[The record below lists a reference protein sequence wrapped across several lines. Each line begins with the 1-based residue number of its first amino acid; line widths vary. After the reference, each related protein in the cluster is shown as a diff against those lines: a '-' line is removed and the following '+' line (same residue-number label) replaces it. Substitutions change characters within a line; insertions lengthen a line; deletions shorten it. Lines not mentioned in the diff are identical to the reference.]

1 MSLLTDPV
9 IALFI
14 CLALGHLIGRIR
26 LGPVKL
32 GGVCGTLFVA
42 LAIGQ
47 LGVTISADLKNT
59 AFALFIYAL
68 GFSAGPQFFDNI
80 RGGWR
85 YGIFSLIEVVSV
97 LVLVGAATLMF
108 GFDAG
113 TSAGLFA
120 GAATE
125 SAVVGTASEALG
137 RLSLSDAEIMR
148 LQANTATAYSLTY
161 LFGLVSIVVFTTQI
175 APMMMR
181 INLRAEAT
189 ALAARLGAPADEAD
203 QIDAL
208 PIFVGRAFSAG
219 PAAGMTVGDFERSR
233 NRTVFIQRIGRG
245 AELINPTEDV
255 LINQDDLLILHGRR
269 NAVIAATSAVGPE
282 LPVPADISVPMS
294 RRDVIANRRQIDGM
308 HIRDLRAA
316 APAEIARGLFIE
328 RVRRMDQT
336 IPALPKTRLQR
347 GDILTLYGPEDAIN
361 RAAKELG
368 APLIASNATDFVF
381 LGLGVLVGLLIGRLS
396 AHLWGFEVTLGTGG
410 GALISGLA
418 FGWLNMRRPRYG
430 NMPAAAADFMKD
442 FGLATFIA
450 AVGLSAG
457 PDAVALAR
465 EYGLILPLL
474 GILVSVIPALISL
487 WVGWKIMKI
496 DAPILLGIIAG
507 QHCSTPTISALV
519 GQAGNSTPV
528 IGYTVTY
535 AISNVLL
542 PLLGPIVVGM
552 SRALGP

>member
-14 CLALGHLIGRIR
+14 SLALGHLIGRIR
-26 LGPVKL
+26 VGNVAL

-47 LGVTISADLKNT
+47 LGVSISADLQNT

-68 GFSAGPQFFDNI
+68 GVSAGPQFFDNI

-85 YGIFSLIEVVSV
+85 YGIFSLIEAGSV
-97 LVLVGAATLMF
+97 LVMVTAAALLF

-137 RLSLSDAEIMR
+137 RLDLPTEEILR

-175 APMMMR
+175 APLLLR
-181 INLRAEAT
+181 INLRAEAV
-189 ALAARLGAPADEAD
+189 ALASRLGAPDAGDE
-203 QIDAL
+203 QLDAL
-208 PIFVGRAFSAG
+208 PGFVGRAFLAG
-219 PAAGMTVGDFERSR
+219 PAAGMSVDDFERSR
-233 NRTVFIQRIGRG
+233 NRTVFIQRIRRG
-245 AELINPTEDV
+245 DDLIAPTGPEMIAEG
-255 LINQDDLLILHGRR
+255 DLLILHGRR
-269 NAVIAATSAVGPE
+269 HAVIAAINAVGPE
-282 LPVPADISVPMS
+282 QPVPEEVSVPMA
-294 RRDVIANRRQIDGM
+294 RRDVLINRREVDGM

-316 APAEIARGLFIE
+316 APAELARGLFIE
-328 RVRRMDQT
+328 SVRRMGQT
-336 IPALPKTRLQR
+336 IPALPKTKLQR
-347 GDILTLYGPEDAIN
+347 GDIVTLYGPEAAIA

-368 APLIASNATDFVF
+368 APLSASDATDFVF

-396 AHLWGFEVTLGTGG
+396 AQIWGIEVTLGTGG
-410 GALISGLA
+410 GALIAGLA
-418 FGWLNMRRPRYG
+418 FGWLNMRRPRHG
-430 NMPAAAADFMKD
+430 NLPVAAAEFMKD

-450 AVGLSAG
+450 AIGLRAG
-457 PDAVALAR
+457 PDAVALVR

-474 GILVSVIPALISL
+474 GILVSVVPAIISL
-487 WVGWKIMKI
+487 WVGWKLMKI

-507 QHCSTPTISALV
+507 QHCSTPTITALV

-542 PLLGPIVVGM
+542 PLLGPVIVGL
-552 SRALGP
+552 SRLTGN